1 MENDKNE
8 LILCQSI
15 CQLSY
20 VGTSPEVIRLCS
32 ILHSGTFDPDS
43 FHFFTPFFS
52 MMQQHGKEILRNG
65 LLSLISLLNLLQ
77 ARAEDNT
84 YWTV

>member
-1 MENDKNE
+1 MENDKDE
-8 LILCQSI
+8 LTLFQSI

-20 VGTSPEVIRLCS
+20 FSIQCS
-32 ILHSGTFDPDS
+32 ILHSVTFDPDP
-43 FHFFTPFFS
+43 FHFFASFFS
-52 MMQQHGKEILRNG
+52 MMQQHGKEILRND

>member
-1 MENDKNE
+1 
-8 LILCQSI
+8 
-15 CQLSY
+15 
-20 VGTSPEVIRLCS
+20 
-32 ILHSGTFDPDS
+32 
-43 FHFFTPFFS
+43 